1 MKFTLNYRCILF
13 SAIYVLASFFSIY
26 SQQTQYVLEPNK
38 KIQTLKIQLAKDE
51 LNREIL
57 KELASLLINRGDY
70 NQTIFYARKL
80 DSISIV
86 KKDAIYQMYAEIY
99 LGQALMMN
107 GVKEESRY
115 YMDKSLK
122 LAISLSDDSALAS
135 AYNGLG
141 LYAANIE
148 MDYYRS
154 INYFFEGIQAA
165 KRSSNDRLYS
175 ILLCNISGIYYL
187 KKDPKGLKYA
197 LECYDLG
204 HQKRDP
210 YLIFC
215 GSTNSA
221 YMYYLEKNYEEALKY
236 IKEAEFIMDKNNFYD
251 RANVYNLYGNIILE
265 TGDKHTAKEMFNK
278 ALSFEEHSQISSI
291 VDTYLGL
298 SKLKII
304 DKDYSDALSFLYKGL
319 EISEKN
325 RNTIHTITLYEKIA
339 ETYQLEENYE
349 RAIVYY
355 KIYHRL
361 SDSIFNTDKERS
373 ISELRVKYE
382 MEKHENE
389 VQQSNLIIIQKEKN
403 IQALLFALVLI
414 FILLGGI
421 YLSYYRKNKLYLQ
434 IVKRNQ
440 EAIKKE
446 KALQQKIKEL
456 SDKEPNTQTG
466 DKYIGSSLSDEKSLN
481 LYNRLDNLMR
491 NSHIYRQKDTTKEKL
506 ALSLNTNRTYLSQV
520 INTYANMTFNHYINS
535 FRIED
540 AIRILSDPES
550 DIPLK
555 ALASDLGFNSITT
568 FYKAFQSS
576 VGMTP
581 SQYREKVLL
590 IEKMKSK

>member
-1 MKFTLNYRCILF
+1 MKLTTPYRFLAFIAMHLIVLGLSSQDQKYASNPDRTIRELKLKLN
-13 SAIYVLASFFSIY
+13 
-26 SQQTQYVLEPNK
+26 
-38 KIQTLKIQLAKDE
+38 KDKHNYE
-51 LNREIL
+51 EL
-57 KELASLLINRGDY
+57 KELSSLLVNRGDY

-80 DSISIV
+80 DSISTINKNEV
-86 KKDAIYQMYAEIY
+86 YQMYAGIY

-107 GVKEESRY
+107 GVQEESRY

-122 LAISLSDDSALAS
+122 LAISLSNDSALAS

-165 KRSSNDRLYS
+165 QKSSNERLYS

-197 LECYDLG
+197 LECYELG
-204 HQKRDP
+204 HKKRDP

-221 YMYYLEKNYEEALKY
+221 YMYYLQKDYEEALKY

-251 RANVYNLYGNIILE
+251 RANVYNLYGNILLE
-265 TGDKHTAKEMFNK
+265 KGDKSSAHEMFDK

-291 VDTYLGL
+291 VDSYLGL
-298 SKLKII
+298 AKLMIVDRK
-304 DKDYSDALSFLYKGL
+304 YPDALAFLYKGL
-319 EISEKN
+319 DISQKN
-325 RNTIHTITLYEKIA
+325 KNTIHTLTLYEKIA
-339 ETYQLEENYE
+339 DTYQLEENYE
-349 RAIVYY
+349 SAIMYY
-355 KIYHRL
+355 KIYHHL
-361 SDSIFNTDKERS
+361 SDSVFNADKERS
-373 ISELRVKYE
+373 ISELRVKYD

-389 VQQSNLIIIQKEKN
+389 VQQSNLIILQKEKN

-414 FILLGGI
+414 ILLLGGT

-446 KALQQKIKEL
+446 KYLQAQLAEL
-456 SDKEPNTQTG
+456 SETEPNNPAP
-466 DKYIGSSLSDEKSLN
+466 DKYTGSSLTDEKSLS
-481 LYNRLDNLMR
+481 LYNKLDNLMR
-491 NSHIYRQKDTTKEKL
+491 KEHIYRQKDITKEKL

-520 INTYANMTFNHYINS
+520 INTYANVTFNHFINS

-540 AIRILSDPES
+540 AVRTLSDPES
-550 DIPLK
+550 DVPLK

-581 SQYREKVLL
+581 SQYREKVVLL
-590 IEKMKSK
+590 EKMKSK

>member
-1 MKFTLNYRCILF
+1 M
-13 SAIYVLASFFSIY
+13 
-26 SQQTQYVLEPNK
+26 EPNK
-38 KIQTLKIQLAKDE
+38 KIQNLKEQLAEDK
-51 LNREIL
+51 LNLEIL

-70 NQTIFYARKL
+70 DQTIFYARKL
-80 DSISIV
+80 DSISII
-86 KKDAIYQMYAEIY
+86 KKDVINQTYAEIY

-107 GVKEESRY
+107 GVQEESRY
-115 YMDKSLK
+115 YMDKALK
-122 LAISLSDDSALAS
+122 LAISISDNSALAS

-154 INYFFEGIQAA
+154 INYFFEGLQAA
-165 KRSSNDRLYS
+165 KKSSNERLYS

-197 LECYDLG
+197 LDCYDLG
-204 HQKRDP
+204 HEKRDP

-221 YMYYLEKNYEEALKY
+221 YMYYLLKNYEEALKY

-265 TGDKHTAKEMFNK
+265 TGDKQSAKEMFNK
-278 ALSFEEHSQISSI
+278 SLSFEEHSQTSSI

-298 SKLKII
+298 SKLKVI
-304 DKDYSDALSFLYKGL
+304 DKDYSSALTFLYKGL

-325 RNTIHTITLYEKIA
+325 KNTIHTLTLYEKIA

-349 RAIVYY
+349 SAIVYY

-361 SDSIFNTDKERS
+361 SDSIFNADKERS
-373 ISELRVKYE
+373 ITELRVKYD

-389 VQQSNLIIIQKEKN
+389 AQQSNLIILQKEKN
-403 IQALLFALVLI
+403 IQTLLFALVLI
-414 FILLGGI
+414 FLLLGGT

-440 EAIKKE
+440 ESIKKE
-446 KALQQKIKEL
+446 KHLQQQLKEL
-456 SDKEPNTQTG
+456 SEQEANTLSG
-466 DKYIGSSLSDEKSLN
+466 DKYTGSSLSDEKSLN

-491 NSHIYRQKDTTKEKL
+491 NSHIYRQKDITKEKL

-520 INTYANMTFNHYINS
+520 INTYANMTFNHFINS

-540 AIRILSDPES
+540 AVRILSDPES

-590 IEKMKSK
+590 IEKMKTK

>member
-1 MKFTLNYRCILF
+1 MKFTLNYRSFVLL
-13 SAIYVLASFFSIY
+13 AIYILSTLFNVY
-26 SQQTQYVLEPNK
+26 SQQSQYVLEPNK
-38 KIQTLKIQLAKDE
+38 KIQDLKTQLAKDE
-51 LNREIL
+51 LNPEIL

-70 NQTIFYARKL
+70 DQTIFYARKL
-80 DSISIV
+80 DSISII

-107 GVKEESRY
+107 GVQEESRY

-165 KRSSNDRLYS
+165 KRSSNERLYS

-197 LECYDLG
+197 LDCYDLG

-221 YMYYLEKNYEEALKY
+221 YMYYLLKNYEEALKY

-265 TGDKHTAKEMFNK
+265 TGDKQSAKEMFNK

-304 DKDYSDALSFLYKGL
+304 DKDYSNALSFLYKGL

-325 RNTIHTITLYEKIA
+325 KNTIHTLTLYEKIA

-349 RAIVYY
+349 SAIVYY

-361 SDSIFNTDKERS
+361 SDSVFNADKERS
-373 ISELRVKYE
+373 ISELRVKYD

-389 VQQSNLIIIQKEKN
+389 VQQSNLIILQKEKN
-403 IQALLFALVLI
+403 IQALLFALALI
-414 FILLGGI
+414 FLLLGGT

-446 KALQQKIKEL
+446 KHLQQRLKEL
-456 SDKEPNTQTG
+456 SEQEVNTQSG
-466 DKYIGSSLSDEKSLN
+466 DKYTGSSLSDEKSLN

-491 NSHIYRQKDTTKEKL
+491 NSHIYRQKDITKEKL

-520 INTYANMTFNHYINS
+520 INTYANMTFNHFINS

-581 SQYREKVLL
+581 SLYREKVLL